1 MGIGSGIALVVIGAI
16 LTFAVNLEN
25 AWVDL
30 DLIGYIL
37 MGAGVVVFLI
47 SLVLVLRKRS
57 SVETVRHVDN
67 SGERVTERETRSDS
81 SNTDPLV

>member
-1 MGIGSGIALVVIGAI
+1 MGIGSGIALIVIGAI
-16 LTFAVNLEN
+16 LSFAINLEN

-57 SVETVRHVDN
+57 SVETVRHIDN
-67 SGERVTERETRSDS
+67 GGERVTRHETRSDS